1 MSCLPAACLNA
12 VTGLVIGYSGE
23 GVTEGEVRVPVEG
36 GLTAGSR
43 WDSPTRR
50 ICQNCPC
57 SVVVASMPWVLV
69 SRTEPGW
76 HDRSR
81 SKAGSS
87 FDPVGDRCVIVPW
100 VNRKSTLRSPLGR
113 GMVFEILL
121 RRRCIKE
128 AIR

>member
-1 MSCLPAACLNA
+1 MIFVGYAVGATGAFEAAGDSFVSCLPAACLNA

-69 SRTEPGW
+69 SRTEPGV
-76 HDRSR
+76 S
-81 SKAGSS
+81 
-87 FDPVGDRCVIVPW
+87 
-100 VNRKSTLRSPLGR
+100 
-113 GMVFEILL
+113 
-121 RRRCIKE
+121 
-128 AIR
+128 